1 MAMVGQ
7 TGEQQSDPV
16 VAAIERVL
24 KAERDGVENLH
35 KSAAD
40 AERLLT
46 ETRAQAAA
54 LAQRVDRCIS
64 KLHTTYRQKIDREIR
79 ALAQAQAVSAA
90 DADTPY
96 DAAALGAAA
105 RRVAA
110 KLTGEA

>member
-7 TGEQQSDPV
+7 TDEQQSDPV

-24 KAERDGVENLH
+24 KAERDGVVNLH

-40 AERLLT
+40 AERMLT

-79 ALAQAQAVSAA
+79 ALDAVSRCA
-90 DADTPY
+90 
-96 DAAALGAAA
+96 
-105 RRVAA
+105 
-110 KLTGEA
+110 TGGDRAGGSDRSFTGG